1 MYHLIFYDDEPEY
14 LARIEERTE
23 RLCRAMGYEA
33 ETAACLTEEALWRE
47 LQGEEAGIRIL
58 FLDICIREKRRGGIE
73 LAEEI
78 NRRHPG
84 SIIVFLTGY
93 LDYVSDVY
101 ETEHCYYILKEELE
115 KRLPVLFERI
125 LPERLAGNYE
135 TLRIRIGSRMEQ
147 VPQKK
152 ILYLERS
159 LRKTRILLEDGTV
172 LECYEKLEEL
182 EKQLEPGSFLRCH
195 NSFLASCRHI
205 REMGRTEIRL
215 SGGASVPVSRRY
227 SPEARKAFAR
237 WGMRKVL

>member
-135 TLRIRIGSRMEQ
+135 TLRVRIGSRMEQ

-159 LRKTRILLEDGTV
+159 LRKTRILLED
-172 LECYEKLEEL
+172 
-182 EKQLEPGSFLRCH
+182 GSFLRCH